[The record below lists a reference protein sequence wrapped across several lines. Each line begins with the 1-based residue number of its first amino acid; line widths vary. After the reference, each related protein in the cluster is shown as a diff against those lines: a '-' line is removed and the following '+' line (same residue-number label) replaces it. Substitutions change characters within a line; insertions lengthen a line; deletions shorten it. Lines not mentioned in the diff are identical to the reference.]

1 MLGPQ
6 DKRQGMA
13 SDVRPIPVK
22 TSTLPVR
29 GPDRPLGKVREDAER
44 DHIRA
49 VLQLTDGKRG
59 RAAAILGIS
68 RKTLWKKLKQLGLS
82 TSPDVTN
89 Q

>member
-1 MLGPQ
+1 ME
-6 DKRQGMA
+6 
-13 SDVRPIPVK
+13 RPRE
-22 TSTLPVR
+22 VR
-29 GPDRPLGKVREDAER
+29 GNMAVAMPSARKLTGDTSLGKVREDAER

-82 TSPDVTN
+82 SSPDVTER
-89 Q
+89 